1 MRLKG
6 KVAIITG
13 SSRGIGR
20 CIAETFASE
29 GAHVVINGKK
39 TSQRQLEVLA
49 QEIGNDTIKTLAV
62 KGDVGEAKT
71 VQRLMEQTL
80 DKFGTVDILVNN
92 AGVSPM
98 ASIEQITEE
107 QWDEVF
113 TINLKSAFLCSKAVF
128 PRMKKQHS
136 GVILN
141 ISSGSAKSGGIGAHY
156 AASKAAMNTFT
167 KSLAFE
173 GALHGIRA
181 NSICPGPIETNMS
194 QSLFSEER
202 KRFLESVIPL
212 GRLGT
217 PQDIAH
223 AAVFLCSGEASY
235 ISGEILDLDG
245 GLIFLKP
252 LSYPTKLK

>member
-1 MRLKG
+1 
-6 KVAIITG
+6 
-13 SSRGIGR
+13 
-20 CIAETFASE
+20 
-29 GAHVVINGKK
+29 
-39 TSQRQLEVLA
+39 
-49 QEIGNDTIKTLAV
+49 
-62 KGDVGEAKT
+62 
-71 VQRLMEQTL
+71 
-80 DKFGTVDILVNN
+80 
-92 AGVSPM
+92 
-98 ASIEQITEE
+98 
-107 QWDEVF
+107 
-113 TINLKSAFLCSKAVF
+113 
-128 PRMKKQHS
+128 
-136 GVILN
+136 
-141 ISSGSAKSGGIGAHY
+141 
-156 AASKAAMNTFT
+156 MNTFT